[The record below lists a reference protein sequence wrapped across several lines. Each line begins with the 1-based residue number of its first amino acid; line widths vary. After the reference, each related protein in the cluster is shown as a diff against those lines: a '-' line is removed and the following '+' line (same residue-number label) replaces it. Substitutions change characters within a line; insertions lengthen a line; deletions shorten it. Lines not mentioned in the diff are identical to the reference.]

1 MSSSKCSFTCICGI
15 FLPLNPSTSTV
26 YARSAFYPS
35 LRFTLSLQSAFYPWS
50 TVCSLRFTPTDI
62 IICLELTL
70 SFLIGRKRTV
80 NFRNQHP
87 GCHLA
92 ADYTIIVSRTLK
104 VTGNH
109 VMYDHDAWFLRVI
122 MSSSCAL
129 CCLPSVKKQKH
140 DFQVCFVDRARHR
153 KSSWRQGLTN
163 TKRSTKVAKELF
175 ADYVKEK
182 KLREPEEKKELA
194 QTLKTCYVKARKKG
208 FVQCIIPGG
217 YCHIW
222 AI

>member
-15 FLPLNPSTSTV
+15 FLPLNPSTTTV

-50 TVCSLRFTPTDI
+50 AVRSLRFTPTDI

-140 DFQVCFVDRARHR
+140 DFQVCFIDLARNQ
-153 KSSWRQGLTN
+153 KSSWRQGLAN
-163 TKRSTKVAKELF
+163 TKRLTKVAKELF
-175 ADYVKEK
+175 ADYMKAK

-194 QTLKTCYVKARKKG
+194 QLWKHVMSKRERKDS
-208 FVQCIIPGG
+208 FNV
-217 YCHIW
+217 
-222 AI
+222 